1 MQNRYNILITSQANE
16 NVTAFYKQKL
26 AQLEYQ
32 HLDQIPPATPGAIE
46 SPGVGEV

>member
-1 MQNRYNILITSQANE
+1 MPNKYTIMLTSQPNE

-26 AQLEYQ
+26 AQLENQ

>member
-1 MQNRYNILITSQANE
+1 MLTSQPNE

-26 AQLEYQ
+26 AQLENQ